1 MNHILW
7 WRSEH
12 KDLASVAA
20 GPHVW
25 CKRNCFL
32 DKMRIALVTNWKSCS
47 RKYNFTLWTN
57 PVCENGLQPKWGLG
71 GNLKICFR
79 KYNFTF
85 WTNPTVENGLQPKW
99 GLGGNLKS
107 CFRKYNFTFWTNPT
121 VENGLQPKWGL
132 GGWHVGSSSWA
143 TVIVG
148 DFFVADM
155 AFWDMYEVNLSQY
168 VAAAMEFSSRIGHC
182 FQISHFLGHWKP
194 NWHSW
199 QLGNL
204 TTYHQLHKSQLL
216 LRNTKLHIT
225 DTRLFQISFVSRN
238 TSAFVNISRSL
249 GVWNWAG
256 CSLMK
261 VILAIVAPV

>member
-1 MNHILW
+1 MWTENFNWRGWFDLKLNAMNHILW

-71 GNLKICFR
+71 GN
-79 KYNFTF
+79 
-85 WTNPTVENGLQPKW
+85 W
-99 GLGGNLKS
+99 KS
-107 CFRKYNFTFWTNPT
+107 CSRKYNFTFWTNPT

-155 AFWDMYEVNLSQY
+155 ASWDMYEVNLSQY
-168 VAAAMEFSSRIGHC
+168 VAAAMKFSSRIGHC
-182 FQISHFLGHWKP
+182 FPISHFLGHWKP

-204 TTYHQLHKSQLL
+204 TTRDATAPQDSEKS
-216 LRNTKLHIT
+216 TI
-225 DTRLFQISFVSRN
+225 
-238 TSAFVNISRSL
+238 
-249 GVWNWAG
+249 WAQKRKALK
-256 CSLMK
+256 SS
-261 VILAIVAPV
+261 

>member
-1 MNHILW
+1 
-7 WRSEH
+7 
-12 KDLASVAA
+12 
-20 GPHVW
+20 
-25 CKRNCFL
+25 
-32 DKMRIALVTNWKSCS
+32 MRIALVTNWKSCS

-71 GNLKICFR
+71 GNLKI
-79 KYNFTF
+79 
-85 WTNPTVENGLQPKW
+85 
-99 GLGGNLKS
+99 

-204 TTYHQLHKSQLL
+204 TTHHPAWHVLVGDNSSKRMIMNLVKLMKPSLFSGTISQLF
-216 LRNTKLHIT
+216 NFGSPK
-225 DTRLFQISFVSRN
+225 F
-238 TSAFVNISRSL
+238 
-249 GVWNWAG
+249 
-256 CSLMK
+256 
-261 VILAIVAPV
+261 